1 MKTIVFGVVMLIA
14 NVAFSKALVFRDPV
28 GDDFGPGTYL
38 YPTDAVYK
46 RGSFDLVK
54 FEVRSKGSD
63 VEFRATMRARIEDPW
78 DSKSWGGNGFSL
90 QMVQVYID
98 KDHKEGSGHRSA
110 LPGLNVDFVRASY
123 WEKVVVMSPQGRE
136 RLSSEIEL
144 KAKDVRSDVVIP
156 RRTYASGKTIV
167 SIVSKKDLGGDVGDD
182 WGFQVVVQSNEGF
195 PDKGDLLSRKVN
207 EVEGPHRFGGGDDG
221 DCDPHVLDI
230 LAGEAGGSK
239 KEAADQK
246 RELGS
251 FLCKD
256 NRRAEIGM
264 IYKAMPNK

>member
-1 MKTIVFGVVMLIA
+1 MRMLVFGALMF
-14 NVAFSKALVFRDPV
+14 FSSGAMAKSMVFRDPV
-28 GDDFGPGTYL
+28 GDDFGPGKFV

-54 FEVRSKGSD
+54 FEVRSKGGD

-90 QMVQVYID
+90 QMLQVYID
-98 KDHKEGSGHRSA
+98 KDHKDGSGHRSA
-110 LPGLNVDFVRASY
+110 LPGINVDFVKASY

-144 KAKDVRSDVVIP
+144 KANGVRADVVIP

-167 SIVSKKDLGGDVGDD
+167 AVVSKKDLGGDVGDD

-195 PDKGDLLSRKVN
+195 PDKNDLLSRRVN

-221 DCDPHVLDI
+221 DCDPHVIDMLSGD
-230 LAGEAGGSK
+230 AEGAKGEVVS
-239 KEAADQK
+239 QK
-246 RELGS
+246 SELGS
-251 FLCKD
+251 FSCKD
-256 NRRAEIGM
+256 ARAAEIGM
-264 IYKAMPNK
+264 IYKPKK

>member
-1 MKTIVFGVVMLIA
+1 MKVILFGVVTLVA
-14 NVAFSKALVFRDPV
+14 NVAFSKSLVFRDPV
-28 GDDFGPGTYL
+28 GDDRGPGSYV

-90 QMVQVYID
+90 QMLQVYID

-110 LPGLNVDFVRASY
+110 LPGMNVDFMKASY

-136 RLSSEIEL
+136 RLASEIEL
-144 KAKDVRSDVVIP
+144 KAKDVRGDIVIP
-156 RRTYASGKTIV
+156 KRTYSSGKTIV
-167 SIVSKKDLGGDVGDD
+167 AVVSKKDLGGAVQES
-182 WGFQVVVQSNEGF
+182 WGFQVLVQSNEGF
-195 PDKGDLLSRKVN
+195 PDRGDLLSRKVN

-221 DCDPHVLDI
+221 DCDPHVIDM
-230 LAGEAGGSK
+230 LAGDALGTKDEVAAQK
-239 KEAADQK
+239 K
-246 RELGS
+246 ELGS
-251 FLCKD
+251 FVCKSSI
-256 NRRAEIGM
+256 RSEIGM
-264 IYKAMPNK
+264 VYSSKSNK